1 MSCYDSGLRPA
12 EVWDMSWRE
21 LEAWFKSAQTLHE
34 GEWRKTAQLGAWIL
48 TPWSKKKITAD
59 DLYKPR
65 KSVKLAS
72 PEHVT
77 QIVHKL
83 AGK

>member
-1 MSCYDSGLRPA
+1 
-12 EVWDMSWRE
+12 MSWRE

-34 GEWRKTAQLGAWIL
+34 NEWKRTAQLGAWTL

-65 KSVKLAS
+65 KSVKLAD

-77 QIVHKL
+77 RIVHKL